1 MWQIQNVM
9 QHIFFVCRINHFD
22 GLNLSFCSQ
31 KFSSRPYN
39 SAQFNIFILGSC
51 VAYSDDVYFGEIL
64 KALVKSERWW
74 GASVKDPSG
83 LSLPLSFINA
93 VWQPD
98 ANPVGSLSLFWCHS
112 QRKCSQ
118 GKVSKIAAEIR
129 VWKNV
134 LSTLERNDKSMKSVF
149 QCSNRVTKHVRTTDL

>member
-9 QHIFFVCRINHFD
+9 QHIFFVWRINNFY
-22 GLNLSFCSQ
+22 GLNCHLVHRSSQVGHTILHNLTSSFW
-31 KFSSRPYN
+31 
-39 SAQFNIFILGSC
+39 AL
-51 VAYSDDVYFGEIL
+51 VYSDDVYFGEIL

-134 LSTLERNDKSMKSVF
+134 LSTLEWNDKSMKSVF
-149 QCSNRVTKHVRTTDL
+149 QCSNRVTKHARTTDL